1 MPQVGKKKFAY
12 TKVGKKKAK
21 MYAKKSKQKVKKGQ
35 IMMRFSG
42 RANVNG
48 NWKADAMKK
57 AKQHIKTGKKFIN
70 KSSMSAAKTYGSYV
84 APTVGLFKGATNI
97 ATGIGK
103 MALRNPLLAAGT
115 YIAGKGFKVKGKY
128 AKGKKFNEF
137 GTAGKLLSK
146 GGNKYI

>member
-1 MPQVGKKKFAY
+1 
-12 TKVGKKKAK
+12 
-21 MYAKKSKQKVKKGQ
+21 
-35 IMMRFSG
+35 MMRFSG
-42 RANVNG
+42 GANVNG

-70 KSSMSAAKTYGSYV
+70 KGSISAAKTYGSYV

-103 MALRNPLLAAGT
+103 MALRNPYLAAGA

>member
-42 RANVNG
+42 GANVNG

-70 KSSMSAAKTYGSYV
+70 KGSMSAAKTYGSYV
-84 APTVGLFKGATNI
+84 APTVGMFKGATNI
-97 ATGIGK
+97 ATGVGK
-103 MALRNPLLAAGT
+103 LALRNPLLTLGATALSSVKSAKFKKANQFLNSPL
-115 YIAGKGFKVKGKY
+115 AGKKLKNNGKWM
-128 AKGKKFNEF
+128 
-137 GTAGKLLSK
+137 
-146 GGNKYI
+146 I

>member
-42 RANVNG
+42 GANVNG

-70 KSSMSAAKTYGSYV
+70 KKAIPSAVGTYKSFV
-84 APTVGLFKGATNI
+84 KPTVGLFKGAANI
-97 ATGIGK
+97 ATGVGK
-103 MALRNPLLAAGT
+103 LALRNPLLTLGATALSSVKSAKFKKANQFLNSPL
-115 YIAGKGFKVKGKY
+115 AGKKLKNNGKWM
-128 AKGKKFNEF
+128 
-137 GTAGKLLSK
+137 
-146 GGNKYI
+146 I

>member
-42 RANVNG
+42 GANVNG

-70 KSSMSAAKTYGSYV
+70 KGSMSAAKTYGSYV

-103 MALRNPLLAAGT
+103 MALRNPYLAAGA

>member
-42 RANVNG
+42 GANVNG

-70 KSSMSAAKTYGSYV
+70 KSSISAAGTYKSFV
-84 APTVGLFKGATNI
+84 KPTVGLFKGAANI
-97 ATGIGK
+97 ATGVGK
-103 MALRNPLLAAGT
+103 LALRNPLLTLGATALSSVKSAKFKKANQFLNSPL
-115 YIAGKGFKVKGKY
+115 AGKKLKNNGKWM
-128 AKGKKFNEF
+128 
-137 GTAGKLLSK
+137 
-146 GGNKYI
+146 I